1 MRSSSEA
8 GYSDHHLQCIK
19 RQRMNSCVAS
29 LAWLEN
35 EGYTSRSLQIK
46 DKQTGKMKM
55 IILNTET
62 CQEVILAQ

>member
-1 MRSSSEA
+1 
-8 GYSDHHLQCIK
+8 
-19 RQRMNSCVAS
+19 MNSCVAS

-35 EGYTSRSLQIK
+35 EGYQIK
-46 DKQTGKMKM
+46 DKQTGQMKM